1 MAAVWRLIWRGI
13 RLATHVL
20 TGSVLTV
27 LLARRDADGSYRHR
41 GAIVSWW
48 HARLCRV
55 LNVRVHVTGLA
66 PAERSLL
73 VANHV
78 SWLDVPVLGGLGEIA
93 FLSKAEVRDWPV
105 VGWLAA
111 AAGTQ
116 FIARGAGEANNV
128 RERIGAHLSSSG
140 SLALFPEGTTTD
152 GSQVRPFFPRLLAAA
167 HASGAPVVP
176 VALRY
181 LSGDGLDTVAP
192 FIGDDEVASHLW
204 RVLRQEAFDVH
215 VVFCEPI
222 DPASLDRR
230 ALAEL
235 ARSRIVTALDEL
247 GRRTVDAGPPVPEA
261 RVP

>member
-1 MAAVWRLIWRGI
+1 VTAAWRLVWRSI
-13 RLATHVL
+13 RLAGHVL
-20 TGSVLTV
+20 TGTVLTV
-27 LLARRDADGSYRHR
+27 FVARRNADGSHWHHR
-41 GAIVSWW
+41 PIVRWW

-55 LNVRVHVTGLA
+55 LNVRVHVAGTV
-66 PAERSLL
+66 PTEPCLL

-105 VGWLAA
+105 IGWLAA

-116 FIARGAGEANNV
+116 FIARGAGHANTV
-128 RERIGAHLSSSG
+128 RERIGVHLSDSG

-181 LSGDGLDTVAP
+181 LRDGDLDPVAP
-192 FIGDDEVASHLW
+192 FVGDEEISSHLR
-204 RVLRQEAFDVH
+204 RVLRQDAFDVN
-215 VVFCEPI
+215 VVFCRPI
-222 DPASLDRR
+222 DPVSLDRR
-230 ALAEL
+230 ALAEQ
-235 ARSRIVTALDEL
+235 ARSCIASALEGLAGAGGGSPTAVSPQ
-247 GRRTVDAGPPVPEA
+247 TAP
-261 RVP
+261 